1 MISVSHLIITA
12 KSNDAR
18 IYFGGFIVYL
28 AVGLPIAFFYYAYPA
43 ILRQNQMDSTLIS
56 LIALVY
62 LPLALRGIWAPLI
75 DWVAQ
80 SQPMRH
86 LYLCWLFCLFMAGCL
101 IILPILDPVTDFYLC
116 LITAICL
123 FICAASAMTAFSGY
137 ALAQIQT
144 EKRKYL
150 ISYQGIGIALSGL
163 CLGLGLM
170 LTENHAWISQT
181 SSLAAVTFIIIFIF
195 SYLTRQISIQPL
207 LPLNPDV
214 KNQFQLS
221 HLKDFFFQKQ
231 IAHRLSLSI
240 LLHGSLG
247 LILGYLPILQIDAGL
262 SLSQIGLFG
271 VIGTNLI
278 GILGTCLALYTLRYI
293 QNWTALSLQAI
304 CTALIFML
312 FGSMTDKWMG
322 PLYAIS
328 LNCLMFLLIYIFYT
342 LYKNLVLVICEGAYA
357 ATQAAILI
365 SIDLV
370 IGILASSIAGYA
382 ATLLDFS
389 FFLYLCAGLSLLAAM
404 ISFPIKQRYQS
415 M

>member
-1 MISVSHLIITA
+1 
-12 KSNDAR
+12 
-18 IYFGGFIVYL
+18 
-28 AVGLPIAFFYYAYPA
+28 
-43 ILRQNQMDSTLIS
+43 
-56 LIALVY
+56 
-62 LPLALRGIWAPLI
+62 
-75 DWVAQ
+75 
-80 SQPMRH
+80 
-86 LYLCWLFCLFMAGCL
+86 
-101 IILPILDPVTDFYLC
+101 
-116 LITAICL
+116 
-123 FICAASAMTAFSGY
+123 
-137 ALAQIQT
+137 
-144 EKRKYL
+144 
-150 ISYQGIGIALSGL
+150 
-163 CLGLGLM
+163 M

-207 LPLNPDV
+207 LPLNQTADV

-221 HLKDFFFQKQ
+221 QLKDFFFKKQ

-271 VIGTNLI
+271 AIGTNLI

-304 CTALIFML
+304 CATLIFML
-312 FGSMTDKWMG
+312 FGSMTDQWMG

-342 LYKNLVLVICEGAYA
+342 LYKNLVLIICEGAYA

-365 SIDLV
+365 SI
-370 IGILASSIAGYA
+370 
-382 ATLLDFS
+382 
-389 FFLYLCAGLSLLAAM
+389 
-404 ISFPIKQRYQS
+404 
-415 M
+415 